1 MLEAFFLVF
10 LTIPT
15 RATKFGYEWI
25 EQDTQ
30 VCFSNIVANIF
41 GLNSEE
47 FWIFFFRYYVF
58 FLTIVSETI
67 PYLKKCLDIL
77 KKRLGSSKDLR

>member
-1 MLEAFFLVF
+1 MLEVFFLVF
-10 LTIPT
+10 LTKST
-15 RATKFGYEWI
+15 QATKFGHEWF

-47 FWIFFFRYYVF
+47 CSIFFFRFNVF
-58 FLTIVSETI
+58 FSYCRLTAMS
-67 PYLKKCLDIL
+67 YLTK
-77 KKRLGSSKDLR
+77 